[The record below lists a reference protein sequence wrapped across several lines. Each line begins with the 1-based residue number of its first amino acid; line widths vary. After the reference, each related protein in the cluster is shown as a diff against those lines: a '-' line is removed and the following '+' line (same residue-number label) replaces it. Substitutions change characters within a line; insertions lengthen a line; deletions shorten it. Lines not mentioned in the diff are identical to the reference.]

1 MSAFSDS
8 SLSSALDSPEPEVD
22 DAHAMEEVTELVSAT
37 DLPSPGAGAGA
48 ARALEP
54 EREPLEPA
62 APAEPA
68 PPRSINASSS
78 PAQARR
84 STPARQ
90 PRSSGHG
97 LNKVVTTP
105 ARASAARGRARAA
118 VAAERDEAA
127 QQGEEDMVEEEG
139 EVGAPEAE
147 AEVGGIA
154 AGVKSRRRKAARRY

>member
-8 SLSSALDSPEPEVD
+8 SLSSALESPEPEVD
-22 DAHAMEEVTELVSAT
+22 DAHAMEEVTELVSAA
-37 DLPSPGAGAGA
+37 DLPSPAAAA